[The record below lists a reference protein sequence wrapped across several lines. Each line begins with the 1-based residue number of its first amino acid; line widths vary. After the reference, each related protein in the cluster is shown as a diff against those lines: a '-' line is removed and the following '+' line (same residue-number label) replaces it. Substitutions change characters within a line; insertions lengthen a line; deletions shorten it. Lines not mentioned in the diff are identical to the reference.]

1 MESNWREFNSK
12 LDIFNDKIEEQK
24 KRLGEEI
31 DKRAKSLGNELEK
44 MYERWKEKKP
54 KERN

>member
-1 MESNWREFNSK
+1 
-12 LDIFNDKIEEQK
+12 
-24 KRLGEEI
+24 LGEEI